1 MVLLLGVYTGR
12 WEWARMKARLQNCS
26 SEGYA
31 WGCNKSLIM
40 TFGMGMRAET
50 HGGCPTMNA
59 GTRQILEVAEQAKKK
74 INSNGGRRTNIA
86 VGESAMRV
94 NGGAGVGRKPRGFVA
109 AENRLLPE
117 ALSRMLAKNE
127 EIEGVGVGLPETFP
141 PQDLLQEKTEL

>member
-31 WGCNKSLIM
+31 WGSNKSLIM

-74 INSNGGRRTNIA
+74 INSNGGRPTNIA
-86 VGESAMRV
+86 VWERAMRAKTPARTV
-94 NGGAGVGRKPRGFVA
+94 PQPRALPGA
-109 AENRLLPE
+109 
-117 ALSRMLAKNE
+117 
-127 EIEGVGVGLPETFP
+127 
-141 PQDLLQEKTEL
+141 

>member
-12 WEWARMKARLQNCS
+12 WEWARMKARLQNSS

-31 WGCNKSLIM
+31 WGSNKSLIM

-94 NGGAGVGRKPRGFVA
+94 NGGAVGGRKPRVFVGP
-109 AENRLLPE
+109 ENRPLRE
-117 ALSRMLAKNE
+117 ALSRMLGKNE
-127 EIEGVGVGLPETFP
+127 ENGGGGR
-141 PQDLLQEKTEL
+141 ELAGTIPT